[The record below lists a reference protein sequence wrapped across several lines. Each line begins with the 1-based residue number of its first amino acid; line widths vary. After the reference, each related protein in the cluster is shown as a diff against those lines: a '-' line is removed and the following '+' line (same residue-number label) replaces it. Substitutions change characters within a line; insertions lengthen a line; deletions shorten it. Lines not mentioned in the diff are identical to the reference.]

1 VDRVV
6 ILTGSGGGVAS
17 AISAA
22 LAARGLVTRHAPFAA
37 DGRLRLELDPR
48 GAAAVVH
55 LGLRTPRELEEPL
68 RAEAEATAAAASA
81 ELARVAGARRLVH
94 VSTVA
99 VYGRPRNLPCR
110 EGELKRDPSADVQ
123 APKARKRLPVTL
135 DADTMARLLEFRTDD
150 SLAVRDKAIMELFY
164 SSGLRLA
171 ELLGLDL
178 ADLDLRDRAVRV
190 MGKGRKARIVP
201 VGRQAVAALSRWL
214 KERATI
220 AGVGELAVF
229 VGVNGRRL
237 GPRIVQRRIAQW
249 ALRQGLPEHVHPHMF
264 RHSFASHLLESSSDL
279 RAVQE
284 LLGHANISTTQVYT
298 HLDFQ
303 HLARIYDAAHPR
315 AKRRATKAIG
325 DRR

>member
-1 VDRVV
+1 MSETLADGVTRFLQSLRNERRLSPHTESAYTRD
-6 ILTGSGGGVAS
+6 LGSLLEYC
-17 AISAA
+17 AA
-22 LAARGLVTRHAPFAA
+22 QGIAAWEGLDPQHVRSFAAQCHRRGLS
-37 DGRLRLELDPR
+37 PR
-48 GAAAVVH
+48 SVQ
-55 LGLRTPRELEEPL
+55 
-68 RAEAEATAAAASA
+68 
-81 ELARVAGARRLVH
+81 RRL
-94 VSTVA
+94 SATRSLFR
-99 VYGRPRNLPCR
+99 YLIR

-150 SLAVRDKAIMELFY
+150 RLGLRDKAIMELFY

-178 ADLDLRDRAVRV
+178 VDLDLRDRTVRV
-190 MGKGRKARIVP
+190 LGKGNKARIVP
-201 VGRQAVAALSRWL
+201 VGKHAAAALSRWL
-214 KERATI
+214 AERTAL
-220 AGVGELAVF
+220 AGIGETAVF

-264 RHSFASHLLESSSDL
+264 RHSFASHLLESSGDL

-315 AKRRATKAIG
+315 ARRKREPAP
-325 DRR
+325 